1 MYVPTRSKG
10 IHFFVADA
18 VFHERDLITHQ
29 VQMGSLC
36 KGTLIWTRE
45 EVKNP
50 HSFSLS
56 KKCNSA
62 RLQD

>member
-1 MYVPTRSKG
+1 
-10 IHFFVADA
+10 
-18 VFHERDLITHQ
+18 
-29 VQMGSLC
+29 MGSLC

-62 RLQD
+62 PARLTICKEKALGLFNRQHSVRLAMLLQTEILIY